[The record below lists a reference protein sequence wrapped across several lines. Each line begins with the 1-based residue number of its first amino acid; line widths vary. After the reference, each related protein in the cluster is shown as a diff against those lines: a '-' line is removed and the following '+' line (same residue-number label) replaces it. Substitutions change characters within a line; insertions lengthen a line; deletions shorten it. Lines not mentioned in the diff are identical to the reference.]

1 MTGNDKLTEYGYGF
15 QVKALSAMFT
25 DRIFLQQIADIIRP
39 EYFESD
45 ANNWLLEI
53 ILSHFREYK
62 TPPTKDVLKVR
73 ITELSS
79 DGAEAVLK
87 TAIMEQLKD
96 VFRYMESDDLAF
108 VKDEI
113 LNFCK
118 NQEIKRAI
126 MDSVNLLQ
134 RGNYD
139 EIKSKID
146 TAMKAGADTNIGL
159 EYKVNISSRY
169 AEASRHTITT
179 GWDVV
184 DDLMD
189 GGLAPGELGV
199 VMAPAGIGKSW
210 LLINIGANA
219 VKAGHTVIHYT
230 LELNENYVGQ
240 RYDSVLTGINAQSL
254 KNHQETV
261 EEKMKSLR
269 GDLIVK
275 YFPTKSVGVMGLKA
289 HLEKT
294 MMLGKRP
301 DLVIV
306 DYGDLLKINAKKDKH
321 EALEELYEELR
332 GMAGEYDIPV
342 WTASQA
348 GRSALEEDVIE
359 ADKIASSYGKVMVAD
374 FLMSLSRKV
383 EDKMSG
389 TGRGHVIKNRFGPD
403 GITLPSKI
411 NTNNGQFQFFEPQ
424 TTQGKQTTQVMK
436 TGENVMKK
444 NLAQRFRDLG
454 GTLG

>member
-1 MTGNDKLTEYGYGF
+1 MTDKLSDYGWGF
-15 QVKALSAMFT
+15 QVKVLAAMFT
-25 DRIFLQQIADIIRP
+25 DRLFLQQISDIIRA

-45 ANNWLLEI
+45 ANSWLLDI
-53 ILSHFREYK
+53 ILTHFREYK
-62 TPPTKDVLKVR
+62 TPPSKDVLKVK
-73 ITELSS
+73 ITEIENDILK
-79 DGAEAVLK
+79 ATVL
-87 TAIMEQLKD
+87 EQLKD
-96 VFRYMESDDLAF
+96 VFRYMESDDLTF

-113 LNFCK
+113 LKFCK
-118 NQEIKRAI
+118 NQEIKQAI
-126 MDSVNLLQ
+126 MDSVSLLKH
-134 RGNYD
+134 GNFD
-139 EIKSKID
+139 EIKTKID
-146 TAMKAGADTNIGL
+146 SAMKAGADTNIGL
-159 EYKVNISSRY
+159 EYVTDVAARY
-169 AEASRHTITT
+169 NEAARHTITT
-179 GWDVV
+179 GWDVI

-219 VKAGHTVIHYT
+219 VKDGKTVIHYT

-240 RYDSVLTGINAQSL
+240 RYDSVFTGIPAQNL
-254 KNHQETV
+254 KNYREDI
-261 EEKMKSLR
+261 ESKMLTLK

-289 HLEKT
+289 HIEKT
-294 MMLGKRP
+294 IMLGKKP

-306 DYGDLLKINAKKDKH
+306 DYGDLLKVNIKKDKH
-321 EALEELYEELR
+321 EALEDLYEELR
-332 GMAGEYDIPV
+332 GMAGEYEIPV

-348 GRSALEEDVIE
+348 GRSALEEDIIE

-403 GITLPSKI
+403 GITLPCKI

-424 TTQGKQTTQVMK
+424 TQQGKQTTQIMK
-436 TGENVMKK
+436 TGENMVKK
-444 NLAQRFRDLG
+444 NLAQKFKDLG

>member
-1 MTGNDKLTEYGYGF
+1 MTSNDKLTEYGWSF
-15 QVKALSAMFT
+15 QVKAIAAMFT
-25 DRIFLQQIADIIRP
+25 DRGFLQQIADIIQP

-45 ANNWLLEI
+45 ANIWLLEI
-53 ILSHFREYK
+53 ILDHFREYK
-62 TPPTKDVLKVR
+62 SPPTKDVIKVKITDITDEVLKV
-73 ITELSS
+73 
-79 DGAEAVLK
+79 
-87 TAIMEQLKD
+87 AILEQLKEI
-96 VFRYMESDDLAF
+96 FRYMESDDLTF

-113 LNFCK
+113 LTFCK
-118 NQEIKRAI
+118 NQEIKKAI
-126 MDSVNLLQ
+126 TESVQLLSV
-134 RGNYD
+134 GNFD
-139 EIKSKID
+139 AIKSTID
-146 TAMKAGADTNIGL
+146 TAMKAGADTDVGL
-159 EYKVNISSRY
+159 DYKKDVINRYTESARDTIS
-169 AEASRHTITT
+169 T
-179 GWDVV
+179 GWDVI

-189 GGLAPGELGV
+189 GGLAKGELGV

-210 LLINIGANA
+210 LLINIGKNA
-219 VKAGHTVIHYT
+219 LKNGKTVIHYT
-230 LELNENYVGQ
+230 LELNQDYVGQ
-240 RYDSVLTGINAQSL
+240 RYDSVLTGIGAQDL
-254 KNHQETV
+254 KHHIDDIEQTINNT
-261 EEKMKSLR
+261 S
-269 GDLIVK
+269 GDLIIK

-294 MMLGKRP
+294 IMLGTKP

-306 DYGDLLKINAKKDKH
+306 DYGDLLKINSKKDKH
-321 EALEELYEELR
+321 EALEELYEDLR

-348 GRSALEEDVIE
+348 GRSALEEDIIE

-383 EDKMSG
+383 QDKLSG

-424 TTQGKQTTQVMK
+424 TTQGKQTTQTMK
-436 TGENVMKK
+436 TGETLVKK
-444 NLAQRFRDLG
+444 NLAQKFKDLG

>member
-1 MTGNDKLTEYGYGF
+1 MTDKLSDYGWGF
-15 QVKALSAMFT
+15 QVKVLAAMFT
-25 DRIFLQQIADIIRP
+25 DRLFLQQISDIIRA

-45 ANNWLLEI
+45 ANSWLLDI
-53 ILSHFREYK
+53 ILTHFREYK
-62 TPPTKDVLKVR
+62 TPPSKDVLKVK
-73 ITELSS
+73 ITEIEN
-79 DGAEAVLK
+79 DILK
-87 TAIMEQLKD
+87 ATILEQLKD
-96 VFRYMESDDLAF
+96 VFRYMESDDLTF

-113 LNFCK
+113 LKFCK
-118 NQEIKRAI
+118 NQEIKQAI
-126 MDSVNLLQ
+126 MDSVSLLKH
-134 RGNYD
+134 GNFD

-146 TAMKAGADTNIGL
+146 SAMKAGADTNIGL
-159 EYKVNISSRY
+159 EYVTDVAARY
-169 AEASRHTITT
+169 NEAARHTITT
-179 GWDVV
+179 GWDVI

-219 VKAGHTVIHYT
+219 VKDGKTVIHYT

-240 RYDSVLTGINAQSL
+240 RYDSVFTGIPAQNL
-254 KNHQETV
+254 KNYREDI
-261 EEKMKSLR
+261 ESKMLTLK

-289 HLEKT
+289 HIEKT
-294 MMLGKRP
+294 IMLGKKP

-306 DYGDLLKINAKKDKH
+306 DYGDLLKVNIKKDKH
-321 EALEELYEELR
+321 EALEDLYEELR
-332 GMAGEYDIPV
+332 GMAGEYEIPV

-348 GRSALEEDVIE
+348 GRSALEDDIIE

-403 GITLPSKI
+403 GITLPCKI

-424 TTQGKQTTQVMK
+424 TQQGKQTTQIMK
-436 TGENVMKK
+436 TGENMVKK
-444 NLAQRFRDLG
+444 NLAQKFKDLG

>member
-1 MTGNDKLTEYGYGF
+1 MTDKLSEYGWGF
-15 QVKALSAMFT
+15 QVKVLAAMFT
-25 DRIFLQQIADIIRP
+25 DRLFLQQISDIIQA

-45 ANNWLLEI
+45 ANSWLLEV
-53 ILSHFREYK
+53 ILEHFREYK
-62 TPPTKDVLKVR
+62 TPPSKDVLKVKL
-73 ITELSS
+73 TEFSN
-79 DGAEAVLK
+79 DGPDAVLK
-87 TAIMEQLKD
+87 ASILEQLKD
-96 VFRYMESDDLAF
+96 VFRYMESDDLTF

-126 MDSVNLLQ
+126 MESVNLLQ
-134 RGNYD
+134 RGSYD

-159 EYKVNISSRY
+159 DYKTNISARY
-169 AEASRHTITT
+169 AEAARHTITT
-179 GWDVV
+179 GWDVI

-189 GGLAPGELGV
+189 GGLAEGELGV

-219 VKAGHTVIHYT
+219 IKAGHTVIHYT

-261 EEKMKSLR
+261 EEKMQQLR

-294 MMLGKRP
+294 MMLGKKP
-301 DLVIV
+301 ALVIV

-332 GMAGEYDIPV
+332 GMAGEYSIPI

-348 GRSALEEDVIE
+348 GRSALEEDIIE

-424 TTQGKQTTQVMK
+424 TTQGKQTTQTMK
-436 TGENVMKK
+436 TGENIMKK
-444 NLAQRFRDLG
+444 NLAQKFKDLG

>member
-1 MTGNDKLTEYGYGF
+1 MTDKLSDYGWGF
-15 QVKALSAMFT
+15 QVKVLAAMFT
-25 DRIFLQQIADIIRP
+25 DRLFLQQISDIIRA

-45 ANNWLLEI
+45 ANSWLLDI
-53 ILSHFREYK
+53 ILTHFREYK
-62 TPPTKDVLKVR
+62 TPPSKDVLKVK
-73 ITELSS
+73 ITEIENDILK
-79 DGAEAVLK
+79 ATVL
-87 TAIMEQLKD
+87 EQLKD
-96 VFRYMESDDLAF
+96 VFRYMASDDLTF

-113 LNFCK
+113 LKFCK
-118 NQEIKRAI
+118 NQEIKQAI
-126 MDSVNLLQ
+126 MDSVSLLKH
-134 RGNYD
+134 GNFD

-146 TAMKAGADTNIGL
+146 SAMKAGSDTNIGL
-159 EYKVNISSRY
+159 EYVTDVASRY
-169 AEASRHTITT
+169 NEAARHTITT
-179 GWDVV
+179 GWDVI

-219 VKAGHTVIHYT
+219 VKDGKTVIHYT

-240 RYDSVLTGINAQSL
+240 RYDSVFTGIPAQNL
-254 KNHQETV
+254 KNYREDI
-261 EEKMKSLR
+261 ESKMLTLK

-275 YFPTKSVGVMGLKA
+275 YFPTKSIGVMGLKA
-289 HLEKT
+289 HIEKT
-294 MMLGKRP
+294 MMLGKKP

-306 DYGDLLKINAKKDKH
+306 DYGDLLKVNIKKDKH
-321 EALEELYEELR
+321 EALEDLYEELR
-332 GMAGEYDIPV
+332 GMAGEYEIPV

-348 GRSALEEDVIE
+348 GRSALEDDIIE

-424 TTQGKQTTQVMK
+424 TAQGKQTTQIMK
-436 TGENVMKK
+436 TGENMMKQ
-444 NLAQRFRDLG
+444 NLAQKFKDLG

>member
-1 MTGNDKLTEYGYGF
+1 MTDKLTDYGWGF
-15 QVKALSAMFT
+15 QVKVLASMFT
-25 DRIFLQQIADIIRP
+25 DRVFLQQISDIIRS

-45 ANNWLLEI
+45 ANSWLLDV
-53 ILSHFREYK
+53 ILTHFREYK
-62 TPPTKDVLKVR
+62 TPPSKDVLKVK
-73 ITELSS
+73 ITEIENDILK
-79 DGAEAVLK
+79 ATVL
-87 TAIMEQLKD
+87 EQLKD
-96 VFRYMESDDLAF
+96 VFRYMESDDLTF

-113 LNFCK
+113 LKFCK
-118 NQEIKRAI
+118 NQEIKQAI
-126 MDSVNLLQ
+126 MDSVSLLQ
-134 RGNYD
+134 HGNFD
-139 EIKSKID
+139 EIKTKID
-146 TAMKAGADTNIGL
+146 SAMKAGADTNIGL
-159 EYKVNISSRY
+159 EYVTDVAARY
-169 AEASRHTITT
+169 NEAARHTITT

-210 LLINIGANA
+210 LLINIGAHA
-219 VKAGHTVIHYT
+219 VKAGKTVIHYT

-240 RYDSVLTGINAQSL
+240 RYDSVITGIPAQNL
-254 KNHQETV
+254 KNYRDEI
-261 EEKMKSLR
+261 EAKMLTIK
-269 GDLIVK
+269 GELIVK
-275 YFPTKSVGVMGLKA
+275 YYPTKSVGVMGLKA
-289 HLEKT
+289 HMEKT
-294 MMLGKRP
+294 MMLGKKP

-306 DYGDLLKINAKKDKH
+306 DYGDLLKVNAKKDKH
-321 EALEELYEELR
+321 EALEDLYEELR
-332 GMAGEYDIPV
+332 GMAGEYGIPV

-348 GRSALEEDVIE
+348 GRSALEDDIIE

-436 TGENVMKK
+436 TGENLVKK
-444 NLAQRFRDLG
+444 NLAQKFKDLG

>member
-1 MTGNDKLTEYGYGF
+1 MTDKLSEYGWGF
-15 QVKALSAMFT
+15 QVKVIAAMFT
-25 DRIFLQQIADIIRP
+25 DRIFLQQIADIIQP
-39 EYFESD
+39 DYFESD
-45 ANNWLLEI
+45 SNSWLLEV
-53 ILSHFREYK
+53 ILDHFRQYK
-62 TPPTKDVLKVR
+62 APPTKDVLKVK
-73 ITELSS
+73 ITEI
-79 DGAEAVLK
+79 DNDILK
-87 TAIMEQLKD
+87 ASIMEQLKD
-96 VFRYMESDDLAF
+96 VFRYMESDDLSF

-113 LNFCK
+113 LKFCK

-126 MDSVNLLQ
+126 MDSVNLLKM
-134 RGNYD
+134 GNYD
-139 EIKSKID
+139 EIKSKMD
-146 TAMKAGADTNIGL
+146 SAMKAGADTNIGL
-159 EYKVNISSRY
+159 DYIKDVAARY
-169 AEASRHTITT
+169 DEAARHTITT

-210 LLINIGANA
+210 MLINIGANA
-219 VKAGHTVIHYT
+219 LKAGKTVIHYT
-230 LELNENYVGQ
+230 LELNQNYVGQ
-240 RYDSVLTGINAQSL
+240 RYDSVLTGINAQTL
-254 KNHQETV
+254 KHHQETV
-261 EEKMKSLR
+261 EEKMKTLQ
-269 GDLIVK
+269 GELIVK
-275 YFPTKSVGVMGLKA
+275 YFPTKSVGVMALKA
-289 HLEKT
+289 HVEKT
-294 MMLGKRP
+294 MMQGKTP
-301 DLVIV
+301 DLIIL
-306 DYGDLLKINAKKDKH
+306 DYGDLLKVNVKKDKH
-321 EALEELYEELR
+321 EALEDLYEEIR
-332 GMAGEYDIPV
+332 GMAGEYNIPI

-348 GRSALEEDVIE
+348 GRSALEDDIIE

-436 TGENVMKK
+436 SGENIMKK
-444 NLAQRFRDLG
+444 NLAQKFKDLG

>member
-1 MTGNDKLTEYGYGF
+1 MTGLDKLTEYGFGF
-15 QVKALSAMFT
+15 QVKVIAAMFT
-25 DRIFLQQIADIIRP
+25 DRIFLQQIADIIQP
-39 EYFESD
+39 DYFESD
-45 ANNWLLEI
+45 SNSWLLEV
-53 ILSHFREYK
+53 ILDHFRQYK
-62 TPPTKDVLKVR
+62 APPTKDVLKVKV
-73 ITELSS
+73 TEIEN
-79 DGAEAVLK
+79 DILK
-87 TAIMEQLKD
+87 TAVLEQLKE
-96 VFRYMESDDLAF
+96 VFRYMESDDLSF

-113 LNFCK
+113 LKFCK

-126 MDSVNLLQ
+126 MDSVNLLKM
-134 RGNYD
+134 GNYD
-139 EIKSKID
+139 EIKSKMD
-146 TAMKAGADTNIGL
+146 SAMKAGADTNIGL
-159 EYKVNISSRY
+159 DYINDVASRY
-169 AEASRHTITT
+169 NEAARHTITT
-179 GWDVV
+179 GWDVI

-210 LLINIGANA
+210 MLINIGANA
-219 VKAGHTVIHYT
+219 VKAGKTVIHYT

-240 RYDSVLTGINAQSL
+240 RYDSVLTGINAQTL
-254 KNHQETV
+254 KHHQETV
-261 EEKMKSLR
+261 EEKMKSLK
-269 GDLIVK
+269 GDLVVK
-275 YFPTKSVGVMGLKA
+275 YFPTKSVGVMALKA
-289 HLEKT
+289 HIEKT
-294 MMLGKRP
+294 IMQGKHV
-301 DLVIV
+301 DLIIV
-306 DYGDLLKINAKKDKH
+306 DYGDLLKVNTKKDKH
-321 EALEELYEELR
+321 EALEDLYEELR
-332 GMAGEYDIPV
+332 GMAGEYKIPV

-348 GRSALEEDVIE
+348 GRSALEEDIIE

-436 TGENVMKK
+436 TGENIMKK
-444 NLAQRFRDLG
+444 NLAQKFKDLG

>member
-1 MTGNDKLTEYGYGF
+1 MTDRLSEYGYGF
-15 QVKALSAMFT
+15 QVKVLAAMFT
-25 DRIFLQQIADIIRP
+25 DRLFLQQIADIIQA

-45 ANNWLLEI
+45 SNSWLLDV
-53 ILSHFREYK
+53 ILEHFKQYK
-62 TPPTKDVLKVR
+62 APPTKDVLKVKV
-73 ITELSS
+73 TEIEN
-79 DGAEAVLK
+79 DILK
-87 TAIMEQLKD
+87 TAVLEQLKE
-96 VFRYMESDDLAF
+96 VFRYMDSDDLSF

-113 LNFCK
+113 LKFCK

-126 MDSVNLLQ
+126 MDSVNLLKM
-134 RGNYD
+134 GNYD
-139 EIKSKID
+139 EIKSKMD
-146 TAMKAGADTNIGL
+146 SAMKAGADTNIGL
-159 EYKVNISSRY
+159 DYVNDVASRY
-169 AEASRHTITT
+169 NEAARHTITT

-210 LLINIGANA
+210 MLINIGANA
-219 VKAGHTVIHYT
+219 VRAGKTVIHYT

-240 RYDSVLTGINAQSL
+240 RYDSVITGINAQTL
-254 KNHQETV
+254 KHHQETV
-261 EEKMKSLR
+261 EEKMKTLT

-275 YFPTKSVGVMGLKA
+275 YYPTKSVGVMGLKA
-289 HLEKT
+289 HIEKT
-294 MMLGKRP
+294 IMQGKQV
-301 DLVIV
+301 DLIII
-306 DYGDLLKINAKKDKH
+306 DYGDLLKVNVKKDKH
-321 EALEELYEELR
+321 EALEDLYEEIR
-332 GMAGEYDIPV
+332 GMAGEYNVPI

-348 GRSALEEDVIE
+348 GRSALEDDIIE
-359 ADKIASSYGKVMVAD
+359 ADKIASSYGKVMVSD

-389 TGRGHVIKNRFGPD
+389 TGRGHVIKNRFGPA

-436 TGENVMKK
+436 SGENIMKK
-444 NLAQRFRDLG
+444 NLAQKFKDLG

>member
-1 MTGNDKLTEYGYGF
+1 MTDKLSEYGYGF
-15 QVKALSAMFT
+15 QVKVIAAMFT
-25 DRIFLQQIADIIRP
+25 DRSFLQQIADIIQSD
-39 EYFESD
+39 YFESD
-45 ANNWLLEI
+45 ANSWLLEI
-53 ILSHFREYK
+53 ILTHFREYK
-62 TPPTKDVLKVR
+62 SPPSKDVLKVKV
-73 ITELSS
+73 TEI
-79 DGAEAVLK
+79 DNDILK
-87 TAIMEQLKD
+87 TAILEQLKE
-96 VFRYMESDDLAF
+96 VFRYMESDDLSF

-113 LNFCK
+113 LKFCK

-126 MDSVNLLQ
+126 MDSVGLLKM
-134 RGNYD
+134 GNYD
-139 EIKSKID
+139 EIKTKID
-146 TAMKAGADTNIGL
+146 GAMKAGADTNIGL
-159 EYKVNISSRY
+159 DYKANIAARY
-169 AEASRHTITT
+169 AEASRQTITT

-210 LLINIGANA
+210 MLINIGANA
-219 VKAGHTVIHYT
+219 MRAGHTVIHYT

-240 RYDSVLTGINAQSL
+240 RYDSVLTGINAQTL
-254 KNHQETV
+254 KHHQDTV
-261 EEKMKSLR
+261 QEKMNALR

-275 YFPTKSVGVMGLKA
+275 YFPTKSVGVMGIKA

-294 MMLGKRP
+294 IMLGKTP
-301 DLVIV
+301 ALVIV

-332 GMAGEYDIPV
+332 GMAGEYNIPV

-424 TTQGKQTTQVMK
+424 TAQGKQTTQTMK
-436 TGENVMKK
+436 TGETLIKK
-444 NLAQRFRDLG
+444 NLAQKFKDLG

>member
-1 MTGNDKLTEYGYGF
+1 MTDKLSEYGWGF
-15 QVKALSAMFT
+15 QVKVIAAMFT
-25 DRIFLQQIADIIRP
+25 DRIFLQQIADIIQP
-39 EYFESD
+39 DYFESD
-45 ANNWLLEI
+45 SNIWLLEV
-53 ILSHFREYK
+53 ILDHFRQYK
-62 TPPTKDVLKVR
+62 APPTKDVLKVK
-73 ITELSS
+73 ITEI
-79 DGAEAVLK
+79 DNDILK
-87 TAIMEQLKD
+87 ASIMEQLKD
-96 VFRYMESDDLAF
+96 VFRYMESDDLSF

-113 LNFCK
+113 LKFCK

-126 MDSVNLLQ
+126 MDSVNLLKM
-134 RGNYD
+134 GNYD
-139 EIKSKID
+139 EIKSKMD
-146 TAMKAGADTNIGL
+146 SAMKAGADTNIGL
-159 EYKVNISSRY
+159 DYIKDVAARY
-169 AEASRHTITT
+169 DEAARHTITT

-210 LLINIGANA
+210 MLINIGANA
-219 VKAGHTVIHYT
+219 LKAGKTVIHYT
-230 LELNENYVGQ
+230 LELNQNYVGQ
-240 RYDSVLTGINAQSL
+240 RYDSVLTGINAQTL
-254 KNHQETV
+254 KHHQETV
-261 EEKMKSLR
+261 EEKMKTLQ
-269 GDLIVK
+269 GELIVK
-275 YFPTKSVGVMGLKA
+275 YFPTKSVGVMALKA
-289 HLEKT
+289 HVEKT
-294 MMLGKRP
+294 MMQGKTP
-301 DLVIV
+301 DLIIL
-306 DYGDLLKINAKKDKH
+306 DYGDLLKVNVKKDKH
-321 EALEELYEELR
+321 EALEDLYEEIR
-332 GMAGEYDIPV
+332 GMAGEYNIPI

-348 GRSALEEDVIE
+348 GRSALEDDIIE

-436 TGENVMKK
+436 SGENIMKK
-444 NLAQRFRDLG
+444 NLAQKFKDLG

>member
-1 MTGNDKLTEYGYGF
+1 MTDKLSEYGWGF
-15 QVKALSAMFT
+15 QVKVLAAMFT
-25 DRIFLQQIADIIRP
+25 DRIFLQQIADIIRAD
-39 EYFESD
+39 YFESE
-45 ANNWLLEI
+45 ANSWLLDVI
-53 ILSHFREYK
+53 IQHFEQYK
-62 TPPTKDVLKVR
+62 TPPTKDVLKVKL
-73 ITELSS
+73 TELSD
-79 DGAEAVLK
+79 DGPEAVLK
-87 TAIMEQLKD
+87 TAILEQLKD
-96 VFRYMESDDLAF
+96 VFRYMEADDLSF

-126 MDSVNLLQ
+126 MDSVSLLKM
-134 RGNYD
+134 GNYD
-139 EIKSKID
+139 QIKSKID

-159 EYKVNISSRY
+159 DYKINISARY
-169 AEASRHTITT
+169 AEASRQTITT
-179 GWDVV
+179 GWDVI

-261 EEKMKSLR
+261 EEKMQSLR

-275 YFPTKSVGVMGLKA
+275 YYPTKSVGVMGLKA

-294 MMLGKRP
+294 IMLGKKP

-332 GMAGEYDIPV
+332 GMAGEYSIPL

-424 TTQGKQTTQVMK
+424 TSQGKQTTQTMK
-436 TGENVMKK
+436 TGENIMKK
-444 NLAQRFRDLG
+444 NLAQRFKDLG
-454 GTLG
+454 GNFG

>member
-1 MTGNDKLTEYGYGF
+1 MTDTLTDYGWSF
-15 QVKALSAMFT
+15 QVKVLAAMFT
-25 DRIFLQQIADIIRP
+25 DRIFLQQISDIIRS
-39 EYFESD
+39 EYFESE
-45 ANNWLLEI
+45 ANSWLLDI
-53 ILSHFREYK
+53 ILTHFREYK
-62 TPPTKDVLKVR
+62 TPPSKDVLKVK
-73 ITELSS
+73 ITEIENDILK
-79 DGAEAVLK
+79 ATVL
-87 TAIMEQLKD
+87 EQLKD
-96 VFRYMESDDLAF
+96 VFRYMESDDLTF

-113 LNFCK
+113 LKFCK
-118 NQEIKRAI
+118 NQEIKQAI
-126 MDSVNLLQ
+126 MDSVSLLKH
-134 RGNYD
+134 GNFD

-146 TAMKAGADTNIGL
+146 SAMKAGADTNIGL
-159 EYKVNISSRY
+159 EYVTDVAARY
-169 AEASRHTITT
+169 NEAARHTITT

-210 LLINIGANA
+210 LLINIGAHA
-219 VKAGHTVIHYT
+219 VKAGKTVIHYT

-240 RYDSVLTGINAQSL
+240 RYDSVITGIPAQNL
-254 KNHQETV
+254 KNYRDEI
-261 EEKMKSLR
+261 EAKMLTLK
-269 GDLIVK
+269 GELIVK
-275 YFPTKSVGVMGLKA
+275 YYPTKSVGVMGLKA
-289 HLEKT
+289 HMEKT
-294 MMLGKRP
+294 MMLGKKP

-306 DYGDLLKINAKKDKH
+306 DYGDLLKVNAKKDKH
-321 EALEELYEELR
+321 EALEDLYEELR
-332 GMAGEYDIPV
+332 GMAGEYGIPV

-348 GRSALEEDVIE
+348 GRSALEDDIIE

-436 TGENVMKK
+436 TGENLVKK
-444 NLAQRFRDLG
+444 NLAQKFKDLG

>member
-1 MTGNDKLTEYGYGF
+1 MTDKLSDYGWGF
-15 QVKALSAMFT
+15 QVKVLAAMFT
-25 DRIFLQQIADIIRP
+25 DRLFLQQISDIIRA
-39 EYFESD
+39 EYFDSD
-45 ANNWLLEI
+45 ANSWLLDI
-53 ILSHFREYK
+53 ILTHFREYK
-62 TPPTKDVLKVR
+62 TPPSKDVLKVK
-73 ITELSS
+73 ITEIEN
-79 DGAEAVLK
+79 DILK
-87 TAIMEQLKD
+87 ATILEQLKD
-96 VFRYMESDDLAF
+96 VFRFMESDDLTF

-113 LNFCK
+113 LKFCK
-118 NQEIKRAI
+118 NQEIKQAI
-126 MDSVNLLQ
+126 MDSVSLLKH
-134 RGNYD
+134 GNFD

-146 TAMKAGADTNIGL
+146 SAMKAGADTNIGL
-159 EYKVNISSRY
+159 EYVTDVAARY
-169 AEASRHTITT
+169 NEAARHTITT
-179 GWDVV
+179 GWDVI

-219 VKAGHTVIHYT
+219 VKDGKTVIHYT

-240 RYDSVLTGINAQSL
+240 RYDSVFTGIPAQNL
-254 KNHQETV
+254 KNYREDI
-261 EEKMKSLR
+261 ESKMLTLK

-289 HLEKT
+289 HIEKT
-294 MMLGKRP
+294 IMLGKKP

-306 DYGDLLKINAKKDKH
+306 DYGDLLKVNIKKDKH
-321 EALEELYEELR
+321 EALEDLYEELR
-332 GMAGEYDIPV
+332 GMAGEYEIPV

-348 GRSALEEDVIE
+348 GRSALEDDIIE

-424 TTQGKQTTQVMK
+424 TQQGKQTTQIMK
-436 TGENVMKK
+436 TGENMVKK
-444 NLAQRFRDLG
+444 NLAQKFKDLG
-454 GTLG
+454 GSLG

>member
-1 MTGNDKLTEYGYGF
+1 MTDKLSDYGWGF
-15 QVKALSAMFT
+15 QVKVLAAMFT
-25 DRIFLQQIADIIRP
+25 DRLFLQQISDIIRA

-45 ANNWLLEI
+45 ANSWLLDI
-53 ILSHFREYK
+53 ILTHFREYK
-62 TPPTKDVLKVR
+62 TPPSKDVLKVK
-73 ITELSS
+73 ITEIENDILK
-79 DGAEAVLK
+79 ATVL
-87 TAIMEQLKD
+87 EQLKD
-96 VFRYMESDDLAF
+96 VFRYMESDDLTF

-113 LNFCK
+113 LKFCK
-118 NQEIKRAI
+118 NQEIKQAI
-126 MDSVNLLQ
+126 MDSVSLLKH
-134 RGNYD
+134 GNFD

-146 TAMKAGADTNIGL
+146 SAMKAGADTNIGL
-159 EYKVNISSRY
+159 EYVTDVATRY
-169 AEASRHTITT
+169 NEAARHTITT
-179 GWDVV
+179 GWDVI

-219 VKAGHTVIHYT
+219 VKDGKTVIHYT

-240 RYDSVLTGINAQSL
+240 RYDSVFTGIPAQNL
-254 KNHQETV
+254 KNYREDI
-261 EEKMKSLR
+261 ESKMLTLK

-289 HLEKT
+289 HIEKT
-294 MMLGKRP
+294 IMLGKKP

-306 DYGDLLKINAKKDKH
+306 DYGDLLKVNIKKDKH
-321 EALEELYEELR
+321 EALEDLYEELR
-332 GMAGEYDIPV
+332 GMAGEYEIPV

-348 GRSALEEDVIE
+348 GRSALEEDIIE

-403 GITLPSKI
+403 GITLPCKI

-424 TTQGKQTTQVMK
+424 TQQGKQTTQIMK
-436 TGENVMKK
+436 TGENMVKK
-444 NLAQRFRDLG
+444 NLAQKFKDLG